1 MAYLLGMSSLSDR
14 IGPLCDLLLGAAYAD
29 AQFKDMEREEVT
41 GMLSD
46 LTGGT
51 LPPETEKQIATF
63 DPKTFDLL
71 KTAGAFAS
79 DSEDDRRKI
88 LFLVAAV
95 NDADEEI
102 DFSEDEYLRDLA
114 SALFLPAD
122 ALKGLV
128 VDVEVEELRE
138 TFEKVRKGPPPPPK
152 KKGES
157 VDVDLD

>member
-1 MAYLLGMSSLSDR
+1 MSSLSDR

-29 AQFKDMEREEVT
+29 EQFKDNEREEVH
-41 GMLSD
+41 GMLAD

-51 LPPETEKQIATF
+51 LPPEIEKQISSF
-63 DPKTFDLL
+63 DPKQFDLL

-95 NDADEEI
+95 NDADEEV

-114 SALFLPAD
+114 GALFLPAD

-138 TFEKVRKGPPPPPK
+138 TFEKVRKGPPPPPSK
-152 KKGES
+152 KAES
-157 VDVDLD
+157 VDVDMD

>member
-1 MAYLLGMSSLSDR
+1 MSSLSDR

-29 AQFKDMEREEVT
+29 EQFKDNEREEVK

-51 LPPETEKQIATF
+51 LPPEIEKQIATF
-63 DPKTFDLL
+63 DPKKFDLL

-95 NDADEEI
+95 NDADEEV

-114 SALFLPAD
+114 GALFLPAD
-122 ALKGLV
+122 ALNGLV

-138 TFEKVRKGPPPPPK
+138 TFEKVRKGPPPPPPK
-152 KKGES
+152 QAES
-157 VDVDLD
+157 VDVDVD

>member
-1 MAYLLGMSSLSDR
+1 MSSLSDR

-29 AQFKDMEREEVT
+29 EQFKDNERDEVK
-41 GMLSD
+41 GMLAD

-51 LPPETEKQIATF
+51 LPPEVEKQITSF
-63 DPKTFDLL
+63 DPKKFDLL
-71 KTAGAFAS
+71 KTAGSFAS

-95 NDADEEI
+95 NDADEEV

-114 SALFLPAD
+114 AALFLPAD

-128 VDVEVEELRE
+128 VDIEVEELRE
-138 TFEKVRKGPPPPPK
+138 TFEAVRKGPPPPPP

-157 VDVDLD
+157 VDVDIE

>member
-1 MAYLLGMSSLSDR
+1 MSSLSDR

-29 AQFKDMEREEVT
+29 EQFKDNEREEVK
-41 GMLSD
+41 GMLAD

-51 LPPETEKQIATF
+51 LPPEVEKQIASF
-63 DPKTFDLL
+63 DPKQFDLL
-71 KTAGAFAS
+71 KVAGAFAS

-95 NDADEEI
+95 NDADEEV

-114 SALFLPAD
+114 GALFLPAD
-122 ALKGLV
+122 ALNGLV

-152 KKGES
+152 KKAES
-157 VDVDLD
+157 VDVDMD

>member
-1 MAYLLGMSSLSDR
+1 MSSLSDR

-29 AQFKDMEREEVT
+29 KKFEDREREEVK
-41 GMLSD
+41 GMLAD

-51 LPPETEKQIATF
+51 LPPEIEKQIASF
-63 DPKTFDLL
+63 DPKKFDLL
-71 KTAGAFAS
+71 KSAGAFAA
-79 DSEDDRRKI
+79 DPDDDRRKI

-95 NDADEEI
+95 NDADEEV

-114 SALFLPAD
+114 GALFLPAD
-122 ALKGLV
+122 ALAGLT

-152 KKGES
+152 GKAGAS
-157 VDVDLD
+157 VDIDMD

>member
-1 MAYLLGMSSLSDR
+1 MSSLSDR

-29 AQFKDMEREEVT
+29 AQFKDNERDEVK

-46 LTGGT
+46 LTGGS
-51 LPPETEKQIATF
+51 LPPEIEKQIASF
-63 DPKTFDLL
+63 DPKKFDLL
-71 KTAGAFAS
+71 KTAGAFAADS
-79 DSEDDRRKI
+79 DDDRRKI

-95 NDADEEI
+95 NDADEEV

-114 SALFLPAD
+114 GALFLPAD
-122 ALKGLV
+122 ALQGLV

-152 KKGES
+152 KKAES
-157 VDVDLD
+157 VDVDMD

>member
-1 MAYLLGMSSLSDR
+1 MSLSDR

-29 AQFKDMEREEVT
+29 EQFKDMEREEVK

-51 LPPETEKQIATF
+51 LPPEVEKQIAAF
-63 DPKTFDLL
+63 DPKKFDLL

-95 NDADEEI
+95 NDADEEV

-114 SALFLPAD
+114 GALFLPAD

-138 TFEKVRKGPPPPPK
+138 TFEKVRKGPPPPPPR
-152 KKGES
+152 KGES
-157 VDVDLD
+157 VDVDVE

>member
-1 MAYLLGMSSLSDR
+1 MSLSDR

-29 AQFKDMEREEVT
+29 EQFKDMERDEVK

-51 LPPETEKQIATF
+51 LPPAVEKQIAAF
-63 DPKTFDLL
+63 EPKKFDLL
-71 KTAGAFAS
+71 KTAGAFAN

-95 NDADEEI
+95 NDADEEV

-114 SALFLPAD
+114 GALFLPAD

-138 TFEKVRKGPPPPPK
+138 TFEKVRKGPPPPPPR
-152 KKGES
+152 KGES
-157 VDVDLD
+157 VDVDVE

>member
-1 MAYLLGMSSLSDR
+1 M
-14 IGPLCDLLLGAAYAD
+14 CDLLLGAAYAD
-29 AQFKDMEREEVT
+29 EQFKDNEREEVK

-51 LPPETEKQIATF
+51 LPPEIEKQITSF
-63 DPKTFDLL
+63 DPKKFDLL

-79 DSEDDRRKI
+79 DGEDDRRKI

-95 NDADEEI
+95 NDADEEV

-114 SALFLPAD
+114 AALFLPAD

-152 KKGES
+152 KKAES
-157 VDVDLD
+157 VDVDMD

>member
-1 MAYLLGMSSLSDR
+1 MSSLADR

-29 AQFKDMEREEVT
+29 AQFKDKEQDEVR
-41 GMLSD
+41 GMLED
-46 LTGGT
+46 MCGGE
-51 LPPETEKQIATF
+51 LSIEIEKQIAEF
-63 DPKTFDLL
+63 DPKKFDML
-71 KTAGAFAS
+71 KTAGAFAG

-95 NDADEEI
+95 NDADEEV

-114 SALFLPAD
+114 GALFLPAD
-122 ALKGLV
+122 ALAGLT

-152 KKGES
+152 PKKKDSS
-157 VDVDLD
+157 VDVDMD